1 MLLFRIWF
9 SSRTGQPHKY
19 SVRRHHE
26 QCHFGKTVSRS
37 SVIDAAALVISD
49 TQLPLDSWAKPSLK
63 HFISSVGQSSTF
75 NKNTISVEE
84 IVAAMRKANRPLSE
98 AHRAEL
104 IAAGKAILI
113 YETDPSRGEVKPEPL
128 DRAAAADGI
137 EIEEIEGG
145 LDDSMGEGNHSC
157 QVHRRLTFHF
167 RHAAVRN
174 NEPSS
179 ETAASAN
186 FCSVFDRSGDVW
198 RNS

>member
-37 SVIDAAALVISD
+37 DVIDAAALVISD

-98 AHRAEL
+98 AHRTEL
-104 IAAGKAILI
+104 LAAGKAFLI
-113 YETDPSRGEVKPEPL
+113 YETDPNRAEVKPEQI
-128 DRAAAADGI
+128 DRADGV

-145 LDDSMGEGNHSC
+145 LDDSMGEGNKLF
-157 QVHRRLTFHF
+157 QGRPKAR
-167 RHAAVRN
+167 
-174 NEPSS
+174 S
-179 ETAASAN
+179 EASLQLI
-186 FCSVFDRSGDVW
+186 
-198 RNS
+198 